1 MTHFLRKFLGN
12 QQNSQ
17 PADEDTDLERFYT
30 DSEYALQIF
39 EQLVNAPNLPKR
51 LLVIHGIGGVG
62 KSTLLKMYGFSCR
75 RHRIPSAL
83 VASEEAP
90 SPVDVLADWAQHL
103 NREGSTLPVFQ
114 KTLTHYRAIQ
124 AKVEAE
130 VEKASQAK
138 SQLAGTLGKTAAKTA
153 IGVAAGFIPI
163 FGPLV
168 SAVGG
173 ESADA
178 FADWLR
184 GFLSKPDVELY
195 LDPATRL
202 DNDFLSDLANAA
214 TRQRIVLMTDTYEQ
228 MTALDH
234 WMRELARR
242 LSKNVLLV
250 IASRTVPSWDRFWQ
264 DWMGKAEIVEVKEM
278 TPDDV
283 RTLVHRYYT
292 YVRTGDPDSKQ
303 VEAIVEFARGLPMV
317 ATTVVQLWVKYGVE
331 DFQTVRPQVVAD
343 LVDRL
348 LEGVPNAMR
357 PAFEAAAVLR
367 YFNVDALGAMLDKGN
382 AEELYA
388 ELWRW
393 PFIRPRREGFAVHAT
408 MRAMMN
414 EALQVRAPDR
424 FGILHERAAAYYEAR
439 LEKSTGDERERYTLE
454 ILYHSINADEEN
466 GLLRFQELAEELA
479 GYRLANRLRVLLND
493 VNTYPLT
500 TENSRLWREYYN
512 ARLTHLEAQFV
523 EAEEVYQVIA
533 ENDQVE
539 PKLRAYGLCDW
550 GSILCRRER
559 LRQPGGEEK
568 AVRVL
573 ESSLKMGVATDAK
586 MAMSWVYL
594 SDIYI
599 AKCDMGKAL
608 SYLEE
613 PRTFFNKRSD
623 YLGLLAVLEYER
635 RVYAR
640 LGKLRKT
647 LDVEEAMWKIYVT
660 AGEPPYLRT
669 RVSPTWEKL
678 WAGFYA
684 EHEKELRSALNI
696 TRSSRDQEY
705 LCEKTRD
712 LACGLGLQGKCAEA
726 QAAAEESLSLAYS
739 LGSAGEQEVF
749 GALTIYG
756 IVCFKCGELN
766 RAEKYL
772 MQSITIGQKL
782 YAHNDTALLR
792 LATVYEVLKDYKKA
806 QHSYQLAQTEAHP
819 LSRHYYEGGA
829 LTGLVRVKCA
839 LSDYPA
845 IPPLWSEAEQL
856 AQRYEYNDYFT
867 SLYLTRGHLIWD
879 GFIPE
884 WGSGFDLT
892 FRYYQLALIHA
903 LRFNRFLLDEA
914 LSGGGQGTP
923 LYPIVQNSVEH
934 GEEGQR
940 MLVTL
945 RDWWQNGIND
955 IGVPRLDTISPV
967 PEGISLIEAERIA
980 RNREPG
986 DGLVQRDVVEQINMA
1001 LAMIDKAK

>member
-1 MTHFLRKFLGN
+1 MTGFLRKLFGN

-75 RHRIPSAL
+75 RHHIPSAL
-83 VASEEAP
+83 IASEEAP
-90 SPVDVLADWAQHL
+90 SPVDMLADWALQL
-103 NREGSTLPVFQ
+103 NRDGVTLPVFQ
-114 KTLTHYRAIQ
+114 KTLTRYRAIQ

-153 IGVAAGFIPI
+153 IGMAASFIPI

-168 SAVGG
+168 SAVGN

-178 FADWLR
+178 FADWLS
-184 GFLSKPDVELY
+184 GFLPKPDVELY

-202 DNDFLSDLANAA
+202 TIDFLSDLSQVAA
-214 TRQRIVLMTDTYEQ
+214 RQRIVLITDTYEQ

-242 LSKNVLLV
+242 LPKNVLLV
-250 IASRTVPSWDRFWQ
+250 IASRTVPSWDRSWQ
-264 DWMGKAEIVEVKEM
+264 DWMGKAEIVELKEM
-278 TPDDV
+278 TPDDL
-283 RTLVHRYYT
+283 RTLVLRYYA
-292 YVRTGDPDSKQ
+292 YIRRGDPDPKQ
-303 VEAIVEFARGLPMV
+303 VEAIVQFARGLPMV
-317 ATTVVQLWVKYGVE
+317 ATTVVQLWVKYGIE

-348 LEGVPNAMR
+348 LEGVPQVMR

-367 YFNVDALGAMLDKGN
+367 YFNVDMLGALLDDGN
-382 AEELYA
+382 AEGLYA

-393 PFIRPRREGFAVHAT
+393 PFIRSRREGLAVHAT

-414 EALQVRAPDR
+414 EALHVRTPDR
-424 FGILHERAAAYYEAR
+424 FRSLHERAVAYYEAR
-439 LEKSTGDERERYTLE
+439 LEKSTSGERERYTLE
-454 ILYHSINADEEN
+454 ILYHSISADERS
-466 GLLRFQELAEELA
+466 GLLRFQELAEELT
-479 GYRLANRLRVLLND
+479 GYRLANRLRALLND
-493 VNTYPLT
+493 VNTYPLA
-500 TENSRLWREYYN
+500 TENSRLWKEYYN
-512 ARLTHLEAQFV
+512 ARLVHLEARFV
-523 EAEEVYQVIA
+523 EAEEVYQAIA
-533 ENDQVE
+533 ENDRVE
-539 PKLRAYGLCDW
+539 PKLRAYALCDW
-550 GSILCRRER
+550 GSILCRREH

-573 ESSLKMGVATDAK
+573 ESSLNMGVATDVK

-599 AKCDMGKAL
+599 AKSDMEKAL

-613 PRTFFNKRSD
+613 PRTFFSKRSD
-623 YLGLLAVLEYER
+623 YSGLLAVLDYER

-640 LGKLRKT
+640 LGNLRKT
-647 LDVEEAMWKIYVT
+647 FDVEEEMWKIYVT

-669 RVSPTWEKL
+669 RVSPTWERL

-684 EHEKELRSALNI
+684 EQEKELRTALKI
-696 TRSSRDQEY
+696 TRSLRDQVY
-705 LCEKTRD
+705 LCKRIRD
-712 LACGLGLQGKCAEA
+712 LALSLGLQGKCAEA
-726 QAAAEESLSLAYS
+726 QAPAEESLSLAYG

-756 IVCFKCGELN
+756 IVCFKCGLFD
-766 RAEKYL
+766 RAENYL
-772 MQSITIGQKL
+772 TQAITLGQKL
-782 YAHNDTALLR
+782 RAHLDTAQLY
-792 LATVYEVLKDYKKA
+792 LAIVHEVLKRYEEA
-806 QHSYQLAQTEAHP
+806 QYFYQLSLTESHS
-819 LSRHYYEGGA
+819 LSRHYYECGA
-829 LTGLVRVKCA
+829 LTGLIRVKCA
-839 LSDYPA
+839 QHDYTA
-845 IPPLWSEAEQL
+845 ISSLWSEAEQL
-856 AQRYEYNDYFT
+856 AQQYEYNDYFT
-867 SLYLTRGHLIWD
+867 SLYLTRGHMIWNGLIS
-879 GFIPE
+879 E
-884 WGSGFDLT
+884 WGSGFDLA
-892 FRYYQLALIHA
+892 FHYYQFALVHA

-914 LSGGGQGTP
+914 LSVRGPGTP
-923 LYPIVQNSVEH
+923 LHPIIQNSLEY

-940 MLVTL
+940 MLVAL

-955 IGVPRLDTISPV
+955 IGVPRLDTISHI

-986 DGLVQRDVVEQINMA
+986 DGSQQRDVVEQINVA
-1001 LAMIDKAK
+1001 LARVDRV

>member
-1 MTHFLRKFLGN
+1 MTDFLRKFFGN

-17 PADEDTDLERFYT
+17 SADEDTDLEKFYT

-39 EQLVNAPNLPKR
+39 EQLVNAPYLPKR

-62 KSTLLKMYGFSCR
+62 KSTLLKMYRFSCR
-75 RHRIPSAL
+75 RQRIPSAM

-90 SPVDVLADWAQHL
+90 SPVDVLAGWAQHL
-103 NREGSTLPVFQ
+103 NLDGVTLPVFQ
-114 KTLTHYRAIQ
+114 KTMTHYRAIQ
-124 AKVEAE
+124 AKVETE
-130 VEKASQAK
+130 VEKASQAT
-138 SQLAGTLGKTAAKTA
+138 SQLAGTIGKTAAKTA
-153 IGVAAGFIPI
+153 IGMAASFIPI

-202 DNDFLSDLANAA
+202 DNDFLSDLANVT
-214 TRQRIVLMTDTYEQ
+214 TRQRIVLMIDTYEQ

-234 WMRELARR
+234 WMRELARS
-242 LSKNVLLV
+242 LPKNVLLI
-250 IASRTVPSWDRFWQ
+250 IASRTVPSWDRSWQ

-278 TPDDV
+278 TPNDL
-283 RTLVHRYYT
+283 RTLVHRYYA
-292 YVRTGDPDSKQ
+292 YIRSGDPDPKQ

-348 LEGVPNAMR
+348 LEGVPQAMR
-357 PAFEAAAVLR
+357 PAFETAAVLR
-367 YFNVDALGAMLDKGN
+367 FFNVDALGAMLDEGN

-393 PFIRPRREGFAVHAT
+393 PFIRPRREGLAVHAT

-414 EALQVRAPDR
+414 EALHVRAPGR
-424 FGILHERAAAYYEAR
+424 FRTLHERAEAYYEAR

-454 ILYHSINADEEN
+454 ILYHSINADEES
-466 GLLRFQELAEELA
+466 GSLRFQELAEELTA
-479 GYRLANRLRVLLND
+479 YRLANRLRVVLND
-493 VNTYPLT
+493 VNTYPFA
-500 TENSRLWREYYN
+500 TENSRLWKEYYS
-512 ARLTHLEAQFV
+512 ARLVHLEAQFV
-523 EAEEVYQVIA
+523 EAEEVYQAIA
-533 ENDQVE
+533 ENDRVE
-539 PKLRAYGLCDW
+539 PKLRAYVLCDW

-573 ESSLKMGVATDAK
+573 ESSLNLRVATDAK

-599 AKCDMGKAL
+599 AKCDMEKAL

-613 PRTFFNKRSD
+613 PRTYFSKRND
-623 YLGLLAVLEYER
+623 YSGLLAVLDYER
-635 RVYAR
+635 SIYAR
-640 LGKLRKT
+640 LGNLRKT
-647 LDVEEAMWKIYVT
+647 FDVEEAMWKIYMS
-660 AGEPPYLRT
+660 AGEPSYLRT
-669 RVSPTWEKL
+669 RVSPTWERL

-684 EHEKELRSALNI
+684 EHEKELRTALNI
-696 TRSSRDQEY
+696 TRSLRDQEY
-705 LCEKTRD
+705 LCVKTRD

-726 QAAAEESLSLAYS
+726 WVSVEESLSLAYS

-756 IVCFKCGELN
+756 IVCYKCGQLD
-766 RAEKYL
+766 RAEQYF

-782 YAHNDTALLR
+782 RAHNDTALLP
-792 LATVYEVLKDYKKA
+792 LATVYEVLKDYEKA
-806 QHSYQLAQTEAHP
+806 QHFYQLAKTEAHP

-829 LTGLVRVKCA
+829 LTGLVRVKRV

-845 IPPLWSEAEQL
+845 ISSLWSEAKQL
-856 AQRYEYNDYFT
+856 AQQYEYNDYFT

-879 GFIPE
+879 GFLPE
-884 WGSGFDLT
+884 WESGFDLA
-892 FRYYQLALIHA
+892 FHYYQLALIHA

-914 LSGGGQGTP
+914 LSGGGQCTP
-923 LYPIVQNSVEH
+923 LHPIIQNCLEH
-934 GEEGQR
+934 REEGQR
-940 MLVTL
+940 MLLAL
-945 RDWWQNGIND
+945 RNWWQNGIND
-955 IGVPRLDTISPV
+955 TGVPRLDTISPL
-967 PEGISLIEAERIA
+967 PEGILLSEAERMA
-980 RNREPG
+980 RNRETG
-986 DGLVQRDVVEQINMA
+986 DGAQQRDVVEQINAA
-1001 LAMIDKAK
+1001 LARVDRV